1 MKTMTKILLAVG
13 ATIVAT
19 VVIGIFVMRDWH
31 FVIIREKPTLFF
43 TLFLWGLVASGL
55 CWGWMLSSRWVY
67 KVVFLGAFIVSG
79 FLFSFS
85 KYQKEA
91 RVIVYRNAAEH
102 GDANA
107 KYELGQKYEYGCF
120 EVGQNKAE
128 AVNWYSKAAKL
139 GHADA
144 QYELGDC
151 YAKGNGVEKSEA
163 EAVKWFRKAAEQG
176 HADAQY
182 NLGFCYDEG
191 NGVEKNEVEAVKWFR
206 KAAEQGHG
214 LAKLTLGLC
223 YKRGEGVPQSE
234 AESKAWL
241 GKIKSPRDLYATG
254 AVFFESDKSEA
265 VKWFLKAAEQD
276 EKSIDGDEKIFVASA
291 QHMLGLCYLGGTGVP
306 QDKAEGIK
314 WLKKAAKNGDK
325 KAQETLGEMDGILK
339 QKGRDLK

>member
-19 VVIGIFVMRDWH
+19 VATGIFVMRDWH

-43 TLFLWGLVASGL
+43 TLFLWGLVTTGL

-67 KVVFLGAFIVSG
+67 KVVFLGAFIVSA

-107 KYELGQKYEYGCF
+107 KYELGQKYEYGCL
-120 EVGQNKAE
+120 EVEQNKAE

-151 YAKGNGVEKSEA
+151 YAKGNGVDKSEA
-163 EAVKWFRKAAEQG
+163 
-176 HADAQY
+176 
-182 NLGFCYDEG
+182 
-191 NGVEKNEVEAVKWFR
+191 EAVKWFR

-241 GKIKSPRDLYATG
+241 GKIKSPRDLYAIG

-276 EKSIDGDEKIFVASA
+276 EKSIDGVEKIFVASA
-291 QHMLGLCYLGGTGVP
+291 QHMLGLCYLGGAGVP